1 MLASRPRPGLP
12 AFVFGLREKSSK
24 GCPPGQDTLPSERRA
39 RFQSFPPNLV
49 YTKHCVAN
57 RFAPN
62 WFENLARLEV
72 KTEDFD
78 QSEKWILSILS
89 LL

>member
-24 GCPPGQDTLPSERRA
+24 GCPPGQDTLASERGA
-39 RFQSFPPNLV
+39 RFLSLPPYLV

-62 WFENLARLEV
+62 WFENLEV
-72 KTEDFD
+72 KTADFD

>member
-1 MLASRPRPGLP
+1 M
-12 AFVFGLREKSSK
+12 
-24 GCPPGQDTLPSERRA
+24 
-39 RFQSFPPNLV
+39 

-62 WFENLARLEV
+62 GFENLARLEV
-72 KTEDFD
+72 KTADFD

-89 LL
+89 LLCDRFFFLPRKPCLPGVQLITETNPEC

>member
-12 AFVFGLREKSSK
+12 AFVFGLREKSSQ
-24 GCPPGQDTLPSERRA
+24 GYPPGQDTLSREHDA
-39 RFQSFPPNLV
+39 RFESLPPYLV

-62 WFENLARLEV
+62 GFENLARLEV
-72 KTEDFD
+72 KTADID